1 MGWDTET
8 KMSTYEKETEVMKKF
23 SGIIPPVSS
32 TFHRDGP
39 LDKKAMRE
47 VADFLINKGVDG
59 LFYLGTGGEF
69 SQMNTAQRMALAEEA
84 VTIVDGRVPVLIGVG
99 SPSTDEAV
107 KLAQHAQAYGAD
119 GIVAI
124 NPYYWKVAPRNLD
137 DYYQQIARSVTLPVI
152 LYNFPDLTGQ
162 DLTPETVTRLAL
174 QNENIVG
181 IKDTIDSVGHLRT
194 MINTVKSVRPSFSVF
209 CGYDDHLLNTMLLGG
224 DGAITASANFAPE
237 LSVGIYRAWREGDLA
252 TAATLNKKLLQ
263 LPAIYALETPFVS
276 LIKYSMQCVGLPV
289 ETYCLPPILEA
300 SEEAKD
306 KVHVLLTAQGIL
318 PV

>member
-8 KMSTYEKETEVMKKF
+8 KMSIYEKETEVMKKF

-32 TFHRDGP
+32 TFHRDGT

-137 DYYQQIARSVTLPVI
+137 DYYQQIARSVTLPGDPVQ
-152 LYNFPDLTGQ
+152 LSGSDGSGLNPGNRDASGSAKREYRWHQ
-162 DLTPETVTRLAL
+162 RHHRQRWSLA
-174 QNENIVG
+174 
-181 IKDTIDSVGHLRT
+181 
-194 MINTVKSVRPSFSVF
+194 
-209 CGYDDHLLNTMLLGG
+209 YDDQH
-224 DGAITASANFAPE
+224 S
-237 LSVGIYRAWREGDLA
+237 
-252 TAATLNKKLLQ
+252 
-263 LPAIYALETPFVS
+263 
-276 LIKYSMQCVGLPV
+276 
-289 ETYCLPPILEA
+289 
-300 SEEAKD
+300 
-306 KVHVLLTAQGIL
+306 
-318 PV
+318 

>member
-1 MGWDTET
+1 
-8 KMSTYEKETEVMKKF
+8 MKKF
-23 SGIIPPVSS
+23 SGIIPSVSS
-32 TFHRDGP
+32 TFHRDGT

-84 VTIVDGRVPVLIGVG
+84 VTIADGRVPVLIGIG
-99 SPSTDEAV
+99 SPSSDEAV
-107 KLAQHAQAYGAD
+107 KLAQHAQACGAD

-181 IKDTIDSVGHLRT
+181 IKDTIDSA
-194 MINTVKSVRPSFSVF
+194 TVSSVLMSDR
-209 CGYDDHLLNTMLLGG
+209 N
-224 DGAITASANFAPE
+224 AE
-237 LSVGIYRAWREGDLA
+237 R
-252 TAATLNKKLLQ
+252 
-263 LPAIYALETPFVS
+263 YA
-276 LIKYSMQCVGLPV
+276 
-289 ETYCLPPILEA
+289 
-300 SEEAKD
+300 
-306 KVHVLLTAQGIL
+306 
-318 PV
+318 

>member
-1 MGWDTET
+1 
-8 KMSTYEKETEVMKKF
+8 
-23 SGIIPPVSS
+23 
-32 TFHRDGP
+32 
-39 LDKKAMRE
+39 
-47 VADFLINKGVDG
+47 
-59 LFYLGTGGEF
+59 
-69 SQMNTAQRMALAEEA
+69 
-84 VTIVDGRVPVLIGVG
+84 RVPVLIGVG

-263 LPAIYALETPFVS
+263 LPAIYA
-276 LIKYSMQCVGLPV
+276 
-289 ETYCLPPILEA
+289 
-300 SEEAKD
+300 
-306 KVHVLLTAQGIL
+306 
-318 PV
+318 

>member
-1 MGWDTET
+1 MPQSALFT
-8 KMSTYEKETEVMKKF
+8 
-23 SGIIPPVSS
+23 GIIPPVS
-32 TFHRDGP
+32 TIFTADGQ
-39 LDKKAMRE
+39 LDKPGTAALIDDLIKA
-47 VADFLINKGVDG
+47 GVDG
-59 LFYLGTGGEF
+59 LFFLGSGGEF
-69 SQMNTAQRMALAEEA
+69 SQLGAEERKA
-84 VTIVDGRVPVLIGVG
+84 IARFAIDHVDRRVPVLIGTG
-99 SPSTDEAV
+99 GTNARETIELS
-107 KLAQHAQAYGAD
+107 QHAQQAGAD
-119 GIVAI
+119 GIVVI

-137 DYYQQIARSVTLPVI
+137 DYYQQIARSITLPVI

>member
-8 KMSTYEKETEVMKKF
+8 KMSIYEKETEVMKKF

-32 TFHRDGP
+32 TFHRDGT

-181 IKDTIDSVGHLRT
+181 IKDTIDSVGHLRM

-224 DGAITASANFAPE
+224 DGAITASANFARNSP
-237 LSVGIYRAWREGDLA
+237 SASTAPGVKAIWRPLRR
-252 TAATLNKKLLQ
+252 
-263 LPAIYALETPFVS
+263 
-276 LIKYSMQCVGLPV
+276 
-289 ETYCLPPILEA
+289 
-300 SEEAKD
+300 
-306 KVHVLLTAQGIL
+306 
-318 PV
+318 

>member
-1 MGWDTET
+1 
-8 KMSTYEKETEVMKKF
+8 MSIYEKETEVMRKF

-32 TFHRDGP
+32 TFHRDGTI
-39 LDKKAMRE
+39 DKTAMRQ

-69 SQMNTAQRMALAEEA
+69 SQMNTAQRMAFAEEA
-84 VTIVDGRVPVLIGVG
+84 VAVVGGRVPVLIGVG

-107 KLAQHAQAYGAD
+107 KLAQHAQACGAD
-119 GIVAI
+119 GVVAI
-124 NPYYWKVAPRNLD
+124 NPYYWKVASRNLD

-162 DLTPETVTRLAL
+162 DLTPETVKRLAL

-181 IKDTIDSVGHLRT
+181 IKDTIDSVGHLRA

-209 CGYDDHLLNTMLLGG
+209 CGYDDHLLNTLLLGG
-224 DGAITASANFAPE
+224 DGAISASANFAPE
-237 LSVGIYRAWREGDLA
+237 LSVGIYHAWREGDLA
-252 TAATLNKKLLQ
+252 TAATLNQKLLQ

-289 ETYCLPPILEA
+289 ETYCLPPILDV
-300 SEEAKD
+300 SEEAKE
-306 KVHVLLTAQGIL
+306 KVHALLVAQGIISL
-318 PV
+318 

>member
-1 MGWDTET
+1 
-8 KMSTYEKETEVMKKF
+8 
-23 SGIIPPVSS
+23 
-32 TFHRDGP
+32 
-39 LDKKAMRE
+39 
-47 VADFLINKGVDG
+47 
-59 LFYLGTGGEF
+59 
-69 SQMNTAQRMALAEEA
+69 
-84 VTIVDGRVPVLIGVG
+84 
-99 SPSTDEAV
+99 
-107 KLAQHAQAYGAD
+107 
-119 GIVAI
+119 
-124 NPYYWKVAPRNLD
+124 
-137 DYYQQIARSVTLPVI
+137 YYQQIARSVTLPVI